1 MSARETGAVELK
13 PLERSWDWEVC
24 PCLNHLDQ
32 IASWDLCVRAEPGAR
47 GAPVI
52 ASVYSGEAVAR
63 AILAACQATTE
74 HPLAKMVREDEEM
87 GLYDDEALS
96 RPQPTPAGEI
106 VERLSRMKHKTMPK
120 GDWDTLSSA
129 QDLIEQQA
137 ATIAERDA
145 RIEALEKAL
154 GAIIRKQDNGTGN
167 APGHGHSR
175 IGIWDDDPGNAAVG
189 RANLPCEWCET
200 WNDARAT
207 LERTRGQ

>member
-1 MSARETGAVELK
+1 MSARETGAGELK
-13 PLERSWDWEVC
+13 PVDMMLFCPKCGFQHVDAPTPDWTNPPHRS
-24 PCLNHLDQ
+24 HLCHECG
-32 IASWDLCVRAEPGAR
+32 CVWRPADVPTNGVAGIQTFGAADTVFYNRA
-47 GAPVI
+47 
-52 ASVYSGEAVAR
+52 
-63 AILAACQATTE
+63 
-74 HPLAKMVREDEEM
+74 
-87 GLYDDEALS
+87 ALS

-106 VERLSRMKHKTMPK
+106 VERLNRKIESV
-120 GDWDTLSSA
+120 SA
-129 QDLIEQQA
+129 WMTSDLRAFYIEIRDALEQQA

-200 WNDARAT
+200 WNEARAT
-207 LERTRGQ
+207 LERRGQ